1 MTENKPKKK
10 LGRAFLPEGEKKGG
24 INMQIEKWKRDKH
37 GYATLKKVGE
47 DAVDLYCKK
56 NK

>member
-1 MTENKPKKK
+1 MENTKRGPKFKDPK
-10 LGRAFLPEGEKKGG
+10 DRKGG
-24 INMQIEKWKRDKH
+24 INMQIERWKRDKH